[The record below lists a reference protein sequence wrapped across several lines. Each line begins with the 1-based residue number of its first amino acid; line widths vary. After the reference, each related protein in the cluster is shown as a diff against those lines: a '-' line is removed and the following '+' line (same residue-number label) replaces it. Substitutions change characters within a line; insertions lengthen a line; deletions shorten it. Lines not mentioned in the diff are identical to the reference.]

1 MIRKDDITTVID
13 RFQFEPIDEKTR
25 TELEYCLKQ
34 LENESFNMSCNLT
47 DKPSIAVYIHFKDEI
62 DATAFRLT

>member
-1 MIRKDDITTVID
+1 MIRQGDITTIID

-25 TELEYCLKQ
+25 IELEYCLKQ
-34 LENESFNMSCNLT
+34 LEDESFSMSCDLT
-47 DKPSIAVYIHFKDEI
+47 GKPSIAVYIHFKDEI